1 METNE
6 NIIIPLKEAIKQAN
20 DKYREEN
27 AERRRRRRLIRIRR
41 KKKKEEECEK

>member
-6 NIIIPLKEAIKQAN
+6 NITIPLKEAIKQAN

-27 AERRRRRRLIRIRR
+27 ADADAD
-41 KKKKEEECEK
+41 